1 MIRRTLV
8 LLLLLGLAACQDNP
22 LEAYAWRLTGG
33 DHPDRAAAPV
43 P

>member
-8 LLLLLGLAACQDNP
+8 LLVLLGLAACQGNP
-22 LEAYAWRLTGG
+22 LEAYAWQLTGG
-33 DHPDRAAAPV
+33 DQPDRAAAPV